1 LFPET
6 TELSVFSGYTEQTPL
21 CTMLKNISETTP
33 LNLDLFPVSGKPVEL
48 SFTGDKISSDGGL
61 LLLREVENQLG
72 LIDRISNCIT
82 DNRDQRYTDHSIKEM
97 LLQRVFQIA
106 AGYEDCNDCNDLR
119 NDMVFKMCAGRLP
132 QSGPE
137 LASQPTM
144 SRLENSV
151 GYKDLYRMGEV
162 ILNNFIESYPDE
174 PEVIIIDCDD
184 TNNNTYGQQEL
195 SLFNNYYHDYCYMPL
210 HIYEG
215 LSGRLITT
223 ILKPGRRNKQSDVAS
238 LLKKIIGHIREEW
251 SNTTIIVRGDGHFAS
266 PDLMQWCEDQYKTE
280 YITGLSGNS
289 KLHKLADVT
298 IKSAVRE
305 FKQYGKPVKRYHSF
319 MYQAGSWKKPE
330 RVIVKVEVSNMG
342 TNIRYIV
349 TSLAQFRTKELY
361 EKGYCARGAMELR
374 IKEHKLYL
382 KSDRSSCNSFKANQ
396 FRLFLHSM
404 AYVLL
409 HTLQKEVLQ
418 GTEFANVT
426 FKTIQNKIIK
436 TAAWVKELKTKIKI
450 ELPRYCPTKAVQINC
465 LQMFSIMRV

>member
-1 LFPET
+1 MIINNFESST
-6 TELSVFSGYTEQTPL
+6 
-21 CTMLKNISETTP
+21 KNF
-33 LNLDLFPVSGKPVEL
+33 DLFPVSGKQVEL
-48 SFTGDKISSDGGL
+48 SFTGEQISSDGGL

-82 DNRDQRYTDHSIKEM
+82 DNRDQRYIDHTIKEM
-97 LLQRVFQIA
+97 LIQRVFQIA

-119 NDMVFKMCAGRLP
+119 YDMIFKTCADRLP
-132 QSGPE
+132 LSGHE

-151 GYKDLYRMGEV
+151 DRKDLFRMGKELMD
-162 ILNNFIESYPDE
+162 IFIDSYTRE
-174 PEVIIIDCDD
+174 PELIILDLDD

-215 LSGRLITT
+215 LSGKLITT
-223 ILKPGRRNKQSDVAS
+223 ILKPGRRNKQSDVGC
-238 LLKKIIGHIREEW
+238 LLKKIVSYLREQW
-251 SNTTIIVRGDGHFAS
+251 PNTLIIIRGDSHFAS
-266 PDLMQWCEDQYKTE
+266 KDYMQWCDSHHKTG
-280 YITGLSGNS
+280 YITGLTGNP
-289 KLHKLADVT
+289 KLHELSAIT
-298 IKSAVRE
+298 IHSAERE

-319 MYQAGSWKKPE
+319 MYQAGSWDKPQK
-330 RVIVKVEVSNMG
+330 VVVKVEVSDMG

-349 TSLAQFRTKELY
+349 TNMVEFRAKGLY

-382 KSDRSSCNSFKANQ
+382 KSDRSSCSSFAANQ

-409 HTLQKEVLQ
+409 YTLQKEVLRE
-418 GTEFANVT
+418 TEFANAT
-426 FKTIQNKIIK
+426 FKTIQSKIIK
-436 TAAWVKELKTKIKI
+436 TAAWIKELKTKIKI
-450 ELPRYCPTKAVQINC
+450 ELPRCCTTKDVQIKC
-465 LQMFSIMRV
+465 LEMFSIMRV